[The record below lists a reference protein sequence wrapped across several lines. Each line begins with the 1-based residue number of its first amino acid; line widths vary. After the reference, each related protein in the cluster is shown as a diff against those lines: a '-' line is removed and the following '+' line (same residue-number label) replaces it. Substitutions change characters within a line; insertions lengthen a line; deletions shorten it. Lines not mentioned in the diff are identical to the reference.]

1 VTRVTAKTHTHS
13 CRELAP
19 ARQPAPTAASARPA
33 VLQLIRVVWAFWGM
47 CRGPAVCG
55 ARGRSSRPSRSCA
68 TTSAFRPRRSA
79 SSSAAPTWPPSPA
92 PWARARPRP
101 PSPAAP
107 PCAARLYPGRPA
119 GSPTP
124 CRLQRSELSGRRR
137 AGYSIWTGYSFKAP
151 LLASAVACL
160 IGNLAYSFSYDARA
174 LWLLVLARLV
184 TGLGARPAAGLHH
197 AGLRPRRQPVSV
209 PLCLDQA
216 RPACARAQRAAGRL
230 NRARA
235 LQSLCVCGGVVPVGQ
250 GVAGAACAPGAAEH
264 CPPAL
269 VRARAA
275 PGSARAVNRSYIALF
290 VPRAERTSA
299 SALFVSLSAV
309 GMALGPLLA
318 LPLSHFPD
326 LTAFGL
332 TFNKARPPAARGR
345 VRPHAAAQQGPL
357 PGMRACVL
365 PFTSGSHGHGC
376 GAPSAVF
383 GSCELSAPLPSLE
396 GLPGHGSAPPLNP
409 AGCGASRLS

>member
-1 VTRVTAKTHTHS
+1 
-13 CRELAP
+13 
-19 ARQPAPTAASARPA
+19 
-33 VLQLIRVVWAFWGM
+33 
-47 CRGPAVCG
+47 
-55 ARGRSSRPSRSCA
+55 
-68 TTSAFRPRRSA
+68 
-79 SSSAAPTWPPSPA
+79 
-92 PWARARPRP
+92 
-101 PSPAAP
+101 
-107 PCAARLYPGRPA
+107 
-119 GSPTP
+119 
-124 CRLQRSELSGRRR
+124 LQRSELSGRRR

-345 VRPHAAAQQGPL
+345 ARRLSKGRCL
-357 PGMRACVL
+357 ACV
-365 PFTSGSHGHGC
+365 HVC
-376 GAPSAVF
+376 CPSRQGLTDTAAVPPAL
-383 GSCELSAPLPSLE
+383 SSAPVNCLPLSLAWK
-396 GLPGHGSAPPLNP
+396 GSRAT
-409 AGCGASRLS
+409 AAHRH